1 MDMTHMQSSI
11 QNIAIKMTLT
21 LEISLLI
28 QSLQPMLSLVNYGL
42 HKAILGSQKQIKINI
57 YIPQTSAACT
67 FYPESGQLTFTTEDS
82 LGVNHL
88 TILKEAFKTTSL
100 LACLNV
106 SVS

>member
-1 MDMTHMQSSI
+1 MGY
-11 QNIAIKMTLT
+11 IK
-21 LEISLLI
+21 
-28 QSLQPMLSLVNYGL
+28 QYWG
-42 HKAILGSQKQIKINI
+42 HKKQIKIHI

-67 FYPESGQLTFTTEDS
+67 FYPDSGQLTFTTEDS